1 MLDEYTSG
9 YIEFNTGQMSEYYLY
24 LSGQK
29 ADLELAPIYDRYGDL
44 FSRDAIAA
52 LKQKLSECPEH
63 FETERAALKHL
74 LSFAIDHFLEN
85 SVKELTESI
94 SQYEAAAT
102 IEWKGERLTFQDST
116 VALRTEADRDLRRD
130 LFKRR
135 AAIIDSSNVLR
146 AERFSKLYEAAR
158 SLGFSSYT
166 SLYEEM
172 RQLDFSEI
180 ARESETFLARTEA
193 TYIAALD
200 EALKREMGLRIDEAE
215 RADAHHFLHLSA
227 YDDRFPAE
235 RLLRVYEETMAG
247 LGIRVGSQKNIFIDS
262 EPRPRKSARA
272 FCTLISV
279 PDDIRLVIR
288 LSGGHS
294 DYGAL
299 FHEAGHAQH
308 YAGVSPSLRPEFR
321 YSGDY
326 ALTETYAFLFD
337 HLLAEPGWLTG
348 MLKFR
353 DNRGFIRSAIL
364 TRLVTIRRYAAKV
377 VYEHDLHSSED
388 LARAGSVY
396 SRLQTE
402 ATKFRTEETDF
413 LFDVD
418 EGFYAA
424 NYLRAWAL
432 EVALREHLKIRFGDH
447 WWTSKRAG
455 NFLREI
461 WETGDRYNAQEM
473 AGQIG
478 LGPIT
483 TDLLVEEFN
492 QKLR

>member
-1 MLDEYTSG
+1 MLDEYTSEF
-9 YIEFNTGQMSEYYLY
+9 IEFNTGQMSEYYLY

-52 LKQKLSECPEH
+52 LRRRLDGCPEH
-63 FETERAALKHL
+63 FETERAAHKRL
-74 LSFAIDHFLEN
+74 LNFAIDHYLEN
-85 SVKELTESI
+85 SVKEFTEEI
-94 SQYEAAAT
+94 SQYEATASLD
-102 IEWKGERLTFQDST
+102 WKGQRLTFQDTT
-116 VALRTEADRDLRRD
+116 VAIRTETDRDLRREIY
-130 LFKRR
+130 KKR
-135 AAIIDSSNVLR
+135 AAIIEASNDLR
-146 AERFSKLYEAAR
+146 TERFSRLYDAAR
-158 SLGFSSYT
+158 ALGFPSYT
-166 SLYEEM
+166 SLYEDM
-172 RQLDFSEI
+172 RQLKYSEI
-180 ARESETFLARTEA
+180 ARESESFLARTESA
-193 TYIAALD
+193 YMSALD
-200 EALKREMGLRIDEAE
+200 DALRRDMGLSIEEAE
-215 RADAHHFLHLSA
+215 RSDAHHFLHLSA
-227 YDDRFPAE
+227 YDDRFPAD
-235 RLLRVYEETMAG
+235 LLLKVYSDTMAG
-247 LGIRVGSQKNIFIDS
+247 LGIFVESQKNIFIDS

-272 FCTLISV
+272 FCTPITV

-308 YAGVSPSLRPEFR
+308 YAWVSPSLRPEFR

-337 HLLAEPGWLTG
+337 HLLAEPAWLAC
-348 MLKFR
+348 MLRFP
-353 DNRGFIRSAIL
+353 DNRDFIRSAIL

-377 VYEHDLHSSED
+377 IYESHLHSTED
-388 LARAGSVY
+388 LAGAASLY
-396 SRLQTE
+396 SRLQTD
-402 ATKFRTEETDF
+402 ATKFKTDGTDF

-424 NYLRAWAL
+424 NYLRAWAF
-432 EVALREHLKIRFGDH
+432 EVALREHLKTRFGEQ

-473 AGQIG
+473 AAQIG
-478 LGPIT
+478 IGSIT

-492 QKLR
+492 EKLK